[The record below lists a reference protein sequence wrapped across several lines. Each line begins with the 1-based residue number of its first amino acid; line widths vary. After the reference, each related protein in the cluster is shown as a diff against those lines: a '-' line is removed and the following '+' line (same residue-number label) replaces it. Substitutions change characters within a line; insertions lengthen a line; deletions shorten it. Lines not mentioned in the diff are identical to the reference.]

1 MALVVYR
8 EQAAEMTENDMRG
21 NVQRTRYPSCQL
33 GPWSQYLKS
42 RCLKAESLLKSYR
55 EAPDMLYL
63 YS

>member
-1 MALVVYR
+1 MAPVVYR
-8 EQAAEMTENDMRG
+8 DQAAEMRGNDVRG
-21 NVQRTRYPSCQL
+21 NVQLTRYPSCQL

-55 EAPDMLYL
+55 EAPAMIYL